1 MQCNLDSYKIF
12 SHILFMHTF
21 LLIMDVATILSS
33 IFAGVMVVIFVKSK
47 LNDKHR
53 RIQKYMKLVNQNI

>member
-12 SHILFMHTF
+12 LHILFMHTF
-21 LLIMDVATILSS
+21 PLIVDVATILSVV
-33 IFAGVMVVIFVKSK
+33 FAGVMVVIFVKSK

-53 RIQKYMKLVNQNI
+53 RIQKFIKLGN